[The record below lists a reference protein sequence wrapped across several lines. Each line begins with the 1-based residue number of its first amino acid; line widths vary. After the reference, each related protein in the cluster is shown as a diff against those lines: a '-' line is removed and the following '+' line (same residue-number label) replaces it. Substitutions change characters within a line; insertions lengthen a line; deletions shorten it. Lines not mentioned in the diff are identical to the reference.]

1 MKLAME
7 VGGIMMYHFT
17 IESLAFYS
25 LLLASLS
32 SFSILMTNNDVKN
45 LGDVTHIEAA
55 KHLRAQL
62 ITSPPS
68 LKNILIEVIH
78 HDVTNVYGLLHLI
91 ILAIHSVVN
100 HQHTCSGCHTG

>member
-17 IESLAFYS
+17 IESLHIG
-25 LLLASLS
+25 LLLLVASVLV
-32 SFSILMTNNDVKN
+32 LLLQLDDVMN

-62 ITSPPS
+62 TTSPPS
-68 LKNILIEVIH
+68 LKNI
-78 HDVTNVYGLLHLI
+78 
-91 ILAIHSVVN
+91 
-100 HQHTCSGCHTG
+100 

>member
-1 MKLAME
+1 ME

-25 LLLASLS
+25 SLLASLS
-32 SFSILMTNNDVKN
+32 SFSNLMTNNDVRN

-68 LKNILIEVIH
+68 LKNILAEVTH
-78 HDVTNVYGLLHLI
+78 QNFTNLHGLLHPIVPVSSTMNNQDLEM
-91 ILAIHSVVN
+91 VN
-100 HQHTCSGCHTG
+100 MLKI